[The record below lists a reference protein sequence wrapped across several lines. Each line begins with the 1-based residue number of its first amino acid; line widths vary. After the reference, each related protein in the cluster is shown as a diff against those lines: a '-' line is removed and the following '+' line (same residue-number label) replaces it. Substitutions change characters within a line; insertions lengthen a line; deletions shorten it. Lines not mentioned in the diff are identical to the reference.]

1 MTLRLAVDS
10 PAWNRHVRHVA
21 DEVGEILPVV
31 KGNGYGFG
39 RAALMSHA
47 AQLAPHVAVGSVY
60 ELADVPSTLTPFV
73 LTPMGMAVDS
83 LPRADAVLSVTNQH
97 DLAQLTRLAS
107 QHAVVVKVRST
118 MQRFGV
124 EASEAAS
131 LRRAAEDA
139 GHRVVG
145 WSMHPPLVGT
155 DDDHADEVALLAAS
169 LPSDLPIFASHI
181 GAAAARL
188 RARLQ
193 HRVVVRTG
201 TSLWLGDKS
210 TVTLQADVLAV
221 RSLSAGSVAGYRGS
235 RVDNESQLVMVGC
248 GSSHGVTALDDGRSP
263 FHFAKQR
270 LSMLEAP
277 HMHTTML
284 VTTNQ
289 PYPRVGDWVDVQQP
303 MTRVTPDV
311 TVWG

>member
-1 MTLRLAVDS
+1 MTLRLVVDTT
-10 PAWNRHVRHVA
+10 AWQQHVREVA
-21 DEVGEILPVV
+21 QAAGDILPVV

-39 RAALMSHA
+39 RTVLMTHA
-47 AQLAPHVAVGSVY
+47 AQLATQVAVGTVH
-60 ELADVPSTLTPFV
+60 ELGDVPSTLTPFV
-73 LTPMGMAVDS
+73 LTPLGMAVNS
-83 LPRADAVLSVTNQH
+83 VPRSDAVLTVTSQL
-97 DLAQLTRLAS
+97 DLAHLTRLAS
-107 QHAVVVKVRST
+107 RHAVVVKIRSS

-124 EASEAAS
+124 DVADATS
-131 LRRAAEDA
+131 LRRAAEDS

-145 WSMHPPLVGT
+145 WSVHPPLVGT
-155 DDDHADEVALLAAS
+155 DDAHADEVALLSAH

-181 GAAAARL
+181 GAAVVSL
-188 RARLQ
+188 RERIP

-210 TVTLQADVLAV
+210 MVTLQADVLAE
-221 RSLSAGSVAGYRGS
+221 RSLSAGTVAGYRGS
-235 RVDNESQLVMVGC
+235 RVDDESQLVIVGC

-289 PYPRVGDWVDVQQP
+289 PCPRVGDWVDVQQP
-303 MTRVTPDV
+303 MTRVAPDI
-311 TVWG
+311 TVWR

>member
-10 PAWNRHVRHVA
+10 AAWQSHVRRVA
-21 DEVGEILPVV
+21 DQVGEILPVV

-39 RAALMSHA
+39 RTALMPHV
-47 AQLAPHVAVGSVY
+47 AQLAAHVAVGSVY
-60 ELADVPSTLTPFV
+60 ELAEVPTTLRPFV
-73 LTPMGMAVDS
+73 LTPIGMAVDS
-83 LPRADAVLSVTNQH
+83 SPRADAVLTVTNQH
-97 DLAQLTRLAS
+97 DLAHLTRLGA
-107 QHAVVVKVRST
+107 QHDVVVKVRSA

-124 EASEAAS
+124 DASEANS
-131 LRRAAEDA
+131 LRSTAEGA

-145 WSMHPPLVGT
+145 WSVHPPLVGT

-169 LPSDLPIFASHI
+169 LSNDLPIFASHI

-188 RARLQ
+188 RTRIQ

-210 TVTLQADVLAV
+210 MVALHADVLAV
-221 RSLSAGSVAGYRGS
+221 RAVKAGSAAGYRGS
-235 RVDNESQLVMVGC
+235 RVDGDSHIVMVGC
-248 GSSHGVTALDDGRSP
+248 GSSHGVAALDDGRSP

-270 LSMLEAP
+270 LAMLEAP

-289 PYPRVGDWVDVQQP
+289 PCPRVGDWVDVQQP

-311 TVWG
+311 TVWS